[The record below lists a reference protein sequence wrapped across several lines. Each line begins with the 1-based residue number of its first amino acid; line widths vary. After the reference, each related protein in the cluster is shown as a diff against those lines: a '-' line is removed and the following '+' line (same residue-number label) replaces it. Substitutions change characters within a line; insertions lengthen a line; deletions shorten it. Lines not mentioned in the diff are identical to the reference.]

1 MTPSLYEGCL
11 AFGFDNLAQ
20 YEVILASLV
29 IWDLRGMS
37 TSYFGIVAIAES
49 VESCSAPKTC
59 KTVRPG
65 SGFLGH
71 RIIFRL
77 QLWSRHHRA
86 VSLSS
91 VLSCVQIWFGHRS
104 SLPLTIVCMFT
115 LFADK
120 SPGWLNCQALPVKG
134 IAQWRKAQQM
144 QPV

>member
-11 AFGFDNLAQ
+11 SFGFDNLAQ

-37 TSYFGIVAIAES
+37 TSYFGIVLIAES